1 MKDLGSTISSLLRE
15 FINLESSAGILLFS
29 AAIFALILANSHAH
43 FLYDALLH
51 TDFVIQI
58 GQFYLEK
65 PVVLW
70 INDGLMAIY
79 FLLVGLEIK
88 REILV
93 GQLRKGSMIILPAA
107 GALGGLILPAL
118 IYIAFN
124 YHNVQAMN
132 GWAIPSATDIAF
144 SLAILS
150 LLRNVP
156 VALKVFLSTL
166 AILDDIAA
174 IVIIAIFYTKELSL
188 SSLTVAAVAI
198 VALFVMNRNNV
209 QKLSPYFL
217 IGLVL
222 WVSVLKSGVHA
233 TLAGIVLA
241 MAIPIGD
248 GKTIDK
254 SPLVRAEYNLHP
266 WVTYLILPLF
276 GFANSGF
283 TFQGMTLTRETM
295 TVPIGIAVG
304 LFVGKQLGIFSCCW
318 ILIKTNVAKLP
329 SSIRLSHLYGI
340 ALLCGVG
347 FTMSLFIGGLAF
359 ADDET
364 HFSAL
369 VRLGVLIGSALSG
382 ISGYLLLR
390 RLIQQPPRQDPKN
403 ENELEELEYIKL
415 ENPE

>member
-1 MKDLGSTISSLLRE
+1 MKDFGDTISNLLRE
-15 FINLESSAGILLFS
+15 FINLESAAGILLFS
-29 AAIFALILANSHAH
+29 AAILAMILANSHAY

-58 GQFYLEK
+58 GRFRLEK

-70 INDGLMAIY
+70 VNDGLMAIY

-88 REILV
+88 REMLA
-93 GQLRKGSMIILPAA
+93 GQLRKGSVMALPAA
-107 GALGGLILPAL
+107 GALGGLVLPAL

-124 YHNVQAMN
+124 YHDQTALS

-156 VALKVFLSTL
+156 IALKVFLSTL

-174 IVIIAIFYTKELSL
+174 IVIIAIFYTQELSL
-188 SSLTVAAVAI
+188 SSLTIAGIAI
-198 VALFVMNRNNV
+198 VVLFAMNRNGV

-241 MAIPIGD
+241 MAIPIGN
-248 GKTIDK
+248 GKTPDK
-254 SPLVRAEYNLHP
+254 SPLVRAEHNLHP

-283 TFQGMTLTRETM
+283 TFRGLSFTSA
-295 TVPIGIAVG
+295 TVTIPIGIAVG
-304 LFVGKQLGIFSCCW
+304 LFIGKQLGIFSCCW
-318 ILIKTNVAKLP
+318 LLIKSKLVKLP
-329 SSIRLSHLYGI
+329 DSITLSHLYGI

-364 HFSAL
+364 HYAAL
-369 VRLGVLIGSALSG
+369 VRLGVLIGSLLSG
-382 ISGYLLLR
+382 ICGYLFLR
-390 RLIQQPPRQDPKN
+390 RCIQQPPRQHHNNHQEEQEYVKF
-403 ENELEELEYIKL
+403 ENH
-415 ENPE
+415 